1 MIEKGTL
8 RKKWLEAAEKEP
20 NPSNC
25 NGVSLFL
32 SEPCM
37 KTIQAI
43 AESIIAAKYFQRSR

>member
-8 RKKWLEAAEKEP
+8 RKKWLEAAEKEL

-37 KTIQAI
+37 KIMQAI
-43 AESIIAAKYFQRSR
+43 AESITAVQYF